1 MKLGARTFID
11 IIDEAT
17 DSSQDGQ
24 IGSGSRLGI
33 VSFGNTATA
42 DTQLITSVDTLKAA
56 VDSLAAAGS
65 TNHADAFTKAAQLFD
80 PASPNAKVMV
90 LFTDGNTTT
99 GGPPAPAAA
108 APGPGHHH
116 LLHRPHRLRRAGRQR
131 PERLGHRP

>member
-56 VDSLAAAGS
+56 AGS

-80 PASPNAKVMV
+80 PASSNAKVMV

-108 APGPGHHH
+108 VAQSFRALTSSPSEPM
-116 LLHRPHRLRRAGRQR
+116 RPMQ
-131 PERLGHRP
+131 